1 MGASPEGTD
10 ESLFAAY
17 LAGDVSAHEALFRR
31 YQEPLCR
38 HFERMLAN
46 RAAAEDVVIETFLRL
61 HRHRRR
67 FRTGTA
73 VRPWIFTI
81 GRNLALNRLR
91 AERLQRLLG
100 TASRKTG
107 SANPSPDSDAE
118 IRSRAA
124 AAFAALPLKQR
135 EVCSLRLLGEL
146 QLEEIATM
154 TGASLGTIKSRLF
167 YGLRRLR
174 ALLRDLA
181 PEGGS
186 R

>member
-17 LAGDVSAHEALFRR
+17 VAGDVSAHEALFRR

-38 HFERMLAN
+38 HFERILGN

-67 FRTGTA
+67 FRTG
-73 VRPWIFTI
+73 
-81 GRNLALNRLR
+81 N
-91 AERLQRLLG
+91 
-100 TASRKTG
+100 
-107 SANPSPDSDAE
+107 
-118 IRSRAA
+118 
-124 AAFAALPLKQR
+124 
-135 EVCSLRLLGEL
+135 
-146 QLEEIATM
+146 
-154 TGASLGTIKSRLF
+154 KSRLF

-181 PEGGS
+181 PDGGL